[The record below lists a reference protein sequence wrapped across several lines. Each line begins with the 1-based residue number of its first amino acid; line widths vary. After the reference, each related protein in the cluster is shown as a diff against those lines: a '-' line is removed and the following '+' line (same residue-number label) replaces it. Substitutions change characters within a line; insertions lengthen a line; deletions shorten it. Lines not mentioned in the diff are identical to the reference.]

1 MLGHTRTHV
10 AGTGWTLDLQ
20 CVAVVLVESLQTLN
34 QEEVDSEPDRSSPV
48 GVSAKLHRI
57 SPMPLVLYSHGG
69 ILTMPDLESPGQ
81 YPTPNSSP
89 LTFIENGCSWWNN
102 DILN

>member
-1 MLGHTRTHV
+1 
-10 AGTGWTLDLQ
+10 
-20 CVAVVLVESLQTLN
+20 
-34 QEEVDSEPDRSSPV
+34 
-48 GVSAKLHRI
+48 
-57 SPMPLVLYSHGG
+57 
-69 ILTMPDLESPGQ
+69 LESPGQ